1 MKKFLLVSL
10 LCALAIPALAE
21 DRELTL
27 EQRIEK
33 LEQIIAEQNKE
44 LKKQKLDIKKNEKKL
59 SLATQEKTKNQ
70 DDELQFHGYL
80 RTGAEGNMKHGNK
93 NSYSKNK
100 EYVGRWGNEYD
111 TNFNINLSK
120 KFTQSNGAWT
130 KLAVQL
136 ESWSDNYDNSV
147 GDSSKI
153 DLTQLYVEMGNVPMF
168 TGAFKDAVIVA
179 GKKKWDDQQVEV
191 LDYYYQEVA
200 GTGLG
205 IEKIKLWNGSLNLAY
220 ISNDFK
226 DGELS
231 NIEGEKAEDIRVYKA
246 KYTYGDISGEVMY
259 AHAMDNDRI
268 KDYDTYEKTEKDDMG
283 NYHDVYNKWYRDAA
297 DDGFYAGLYY
307 QPDNFFGFEGKGQ
320 HYLQY
325 ATGLLAGEGIGKID
339 TDSNKRA
346 ANDAVTYQLGLGGM
360 VRLGNRTHML
370 VSYRSLRAQDV
381 NAKKDISYGWFS
393 QSYNKE
399 TGAWEW
405 AGTGI
410 DTEHKNATWMTNKL
424 ETDALVLRPIYYI
437 NQNLDLWLE
446 AGIARKDTE
455 AYNGTTEDHLLY
467 KISAGPQLKYY
478 VGNAETSLRLFVT
491 YIGDKTERREN
502 GVTTKST
509 VEDVL
514 TGFQVSAW
522 W

>member
-130 KLAVQL
+130 KLTVQL

-153 DLTQLYVEMGNVPMF
+153 DLTQLYIEMGNVPMF

-205 IEKIKLWNGSLNLAY
+205 IENIKLWNGSLNLAY

-231 NIEGEKAEDIRVYKA
+231 NLEGEKAEDIRAYKA

-268 KDYDTYEKTEKDDMG
+268 KEYKNNLETWK
-283 NYHDVYNKWYRDAA
+283 RDAA
-297 DDGFYAGLYY
+297 DDGFYTGLYY
-307 QPDNFFGFEGKGQ
+307 QPDNFFGLEGKGQ

-339 TDSNKRA
+339 TDFNKRA
-346 ANDAVTYQLGLGGM
+346 ANDAVTYQLGLGGI
-360 VRLGNRTHML
+360 VRLGDRTHML
-370 VSYRSLRAQDV
+370 VSYRGLRAQDIEARKTV
-381 NAKKDISYGWFS
+381 SYWS
-393 QSYNKE
+393 D
-399 TGAWEW
+399 
-405 AGTGI
+405 GI
-410 DTEHKNATWMTNKL
+410 NMSPYENSWRVNKL

-509 VEDVL
+509 VEDVI

>member
-10 LCALAIPALAE
+10 LCALVIPTLAE

-27 EQRIEK
+27 EERIEK

-59 SLATQEKTKNQ
+59 SLATKEKTKNQ

-130 KLAVQL
+130 KLVVQL

-168 TGAFKDAVIVA
+168 TGVFKDAVIVA
-179 GKKKWDDQQVEV
+179 GKKKWDDQQVEI

-231 NIEGEKAEDIRVYKA
+231 NIEGEKAEDIRAYKA

-259 AHAMDNDRI
+259 AHAMDNDKI
-268 KDYDTYEKTEKDDMG
+268 GEYTELKETIVSSNGQGTFEKKDKWFR
-283 NYHDVYNKWYRDAA
+283 DVA

-360 VRLGNRTHML
+360 VRLGDRTHML
-370 VSYRSLRAQDV
+370 VSYRSLRAQDIE
-381 NAKKDISYGWFS
+381 ARKKVAYGW
-393 QSYNKE
+393 YNE
-399 TGAWEW
+399 DQYW
-405 AGTGI
+405 AGTGYGNP
-410 DTEHKNATWMTNKL
+410 ENSWRVNKL

>member
-10 LCALAIPALAE
+10 LCALAIQALAE

-59 SLATQEKTKNQ
+59 SLATQEKPKNQ

-130 KLAVQL
+130 KLTVQL

-153 DLTQLYVEMGNVPMF
+153 DLTQLYIEMGNVPMF

-205 IEKIKLWNGSLNLAY
+205 IENIKLWNGSLNLAY

-231 NIEGEKAEDIRVYKA
+231 NLEGEKAEDIRAYKA

-268 KDYDTYEKTEKDDMG
+268 KEYKNNLETWK
-283 NYHDVYNKWYRDAA
+283 RDAA
-297 DDGFYAGLYY
+297 DDGFYTGLYY
-307 QPDNFFGFEGKGQ
+307 QPDNFFGLEGKGQ

-339 TDSNKRA
+339 TDFNKRA
-346 ANDAVTYQLGLGGM
+346 ANDAVTYQLGLGGI
-360 VRLGNRTHML
+360 VRLGDRTHML
-370 VSYRSLRAQDV
+370 VSYRGLRAQDIEARKTV
-381 NAKKDISYGWFS
+381 SYWS
-393 QSYNKE
+393 D
-399 TGAWEW
+399 
-405 AGTGI
+405 GI
-410 DTEHKNATWMTNKL
+410 NMSPYENSWRVNKL

-509 VEDVL
+509 VEDVI

>member
-59 SLATQEKTKNQ
+59 SLATQEKPKNQ

-130 KLAVQL
+130 KLTVQL

-153 DLTQLYVEMGNVPMF
+153 DLTQLYIEMGNVPMF

-205 IEKIKLWNGSLNLAY
+205 IENIKLWNGSLNLAY

-231 NIEGEKAEDIRVYKA
+231 NLEGEKAEDIRAYKA

-268 KDYDTYEKTEKDDMG
+268 KEYKNNLETWK
-283 NYHDVYNKWYRDAA
+283 RDAA
-297 DDGFYAGLYY
+297 DDGFYTGLYY
-307 QPDNFFGFEGKGQ
+307 QPDNFFGLEGKGQ

-339 TDSNKRA
+339 TDFNKRV
-346 ANDAVTYQLGLGGM
+346 ANDAVTYQLGLGGI
-360 VRLGNRTHML
+360 VRLGDRTHML
-370 VSYRSLRAQDV
+370 VSYRGLRAQDIEARKTV
-381 NAKKDISYGWFS
+381 SYWS
-393 QSYNKE
+393 D
-399 TGAWEW
+399 
-405 AGTGI
+405 GI
-410 DTEHKNATWMTNKL
+410 NMSPYENSWRVNKL

-509 VEDVL
+509 VEDVI

>member
-10 LCALAIPALAE
+10 LCALAIPTLAE

-27 EQRIEK
+27 EERIEK

-44 LKKQKLDIKKNEKKL
+44 LKKQKIDIKKNEKKL

-130 KLAVQL
+130 KLVVQL
-136 ESWSDNYDNSV
+136 ENWSDNYDNNV
-147 GDSSKI
+147 GDYKI
-153 DLTQLYVEMGNVPMF
+153 DLTELYIEMGNVPMF

-231 NIEGEKAEDIRVYKA
+231 NIEGEKAEDIRAYKA
-246 KYTYGDISGEVMY
+246 KYTYGNISGEVMY

-268 KDYDTYEKTEKDDMG
+268 GTISYTDPSKPNNPDTDRENIGYTK
-283 NYHDVYNKWYRDAA
+283 RDAA

-307 QPDNFFGFEGKGQ
+307 QPDNFFGLEGKGQ

-339 TDSNKRA
+339 TDFNKRA
-346 ANDAVTYQLGLGGM
+346 ANDAVTYQLGLGGT
-360 VRLGNRTHML
+360 VRLGDRTHML
-370 VSYRSLRAQDV
+370 VSYRGLRAQDIEARKEERYIWG
-381 NAKKDISYGWFS
+381 NGQTAPSYEKSWRV
-393 QSYNKE
+393 
-399 TGAWEW
+399 
-405 AGTGI
+405 
-410 DTEHKNATWMTNKL
+410 NKL

-455 AYNGTTEDHLLY
+455 SYSGTTEDHLLY

>member
-59 SLATQEKTKNQ
+59 SLATKEKPKDT
-70 DDELQFHGYL
+70 DGELQFHGYL
-80 RTGAEGNMKHGNK
+80 RTGAEGNMKHGNQTG
-93 NSYSKNK
+93 NSKNK
-100 EYVGRWGNEYD
+100 ELLGRWGNEYD
-111 TNFNINLSK
+111 TNFNINFSK

-130 KLAVQL
+130 KLVVQL
-136 ESWSDNYDNSV
+136 ENWSDNYDNSV
-147 GDSSKI
+147 GDYKI
-153 DLTQLYVEMGNVPMF
+153 DLTQLYIEMGNVPMF
-168 TGAFKDAVIVA
+168 TGAFKDARIVA
-179 GKKKWDDQQVEV
+179 GKKKWDDQQVEI
-191 LDYYYQEVA
+191 LDYYYQDVK

-205 IEKIKLWNGSLNLAY
+205 LEGIRLWNGSLNLTY

-231 NIEGEKAEDIRVYKA
+231 NIEGKKAEDVRAYKA
-246 KYTYGDISGEVMY
+246 KYTHGDISGEVMY
-259 AHAMDNDRI
+259 AHATDNDKI
-268 KDYDTYEKTEKDDMG
+268 KKYKNNLE
-283 NYHDVYNKWYRDAA
+283 NWNRDAA

-307 QPDNFFGFEGKGQ
+307 QPDNFFGLEGKGQ

-325 ATGLLAGEGIGKID
+325 ATGILAGEGIGKIE
-339 TDSNKRA
+339 TDANKRA
-346 ANDAVTYQLGLGGM
+346 ANDAVTYQLGLGGT
-360 VRLGNRTHML
+360 VRLGDRTHML
-370 VSYRSLRAQDV
+370 VSYRGLRAQNIEARKTVSYWHDV
-381 NAKKDISYGWFS
+381 DNPTNMSPYVGSWRAKD
-393 QSYNKE
+393 
-399 TGAWEW
+399 
-405 AGTGI
+405 
-410 DTEHKNATWMTNKL
+410 L

-437 NQNLDLWLE
+437 NQNLDLWME
-446 AGIARKDTE
+446 AGIARKDTKS
-455 AYNGTTEDHLLY
+455 YDGVTEDHLLY

-478 VGNAETSLRLFVT
+478 VGSAETSLRLFVT
-491 YIGDKTERREN
+491 YIGDKTDRTKD
-502 GVTTKST
+502 GITTKST
-509 VEDVL
+509 VEDVI

>member
-10 LCALAIPALAE
+10 LCALAIPTLAE

-27 EQRIEK
+27 EERIEK

-44 LKKQKLDIKKNEKKL
+44 LKKQKIDIKKNEKKL

-231 NIEGEKAEDIRVYKA
+231 NIEGKKAEDVRAYKA
-246 KYTYGDISGEVMY
+246 KYTHGDISGEVMY
-259 AHAMDNDRI
+259 AHATDNDKI
-268 KDYDTYEKTEKDDMG
+268 KKYKNNLE
-283 NYHDVYNKWYRDAA
+283 NWNRDAA

-307 QPDNFFGFEGKGQ
+307 QPDNFFGLEGKGQ

-325 ATGLLAGEGIGKID
+325 ATGILAGEGIGKIE
-339 TDSNKRA
+339 TDANKRA
-346 ANDAVTYQLGLGGM
+346 ANDAVTYQLGLGGT
-360 VRLGNRTHML
+360 VRLGDRTHML
-370 VSYRSLRAQDV
+370 VSYRGLRAQNIEARKTVSYWHDV
-381 NAKKDISYGWFS
+381 DNPTNMSPYVGSWRAKD
-393 QSYNKE
+393 
-399 TGAWEW
+399 
-405 AGTGI
+405 
-410 DTEHKNATWMTNKL
+410 L

-437 NQNLDLWLE
+437 NQNLDLWME

-455 AYNGTTEDHLLY
+455 SYSGTTEDHLLY

>member
-10 LCALAIPALAE
+10 LCALAIPTLAE

-27 EQRIEK
+27 EERIEK

-44 LKKQKLDIKKNEKKL
+44 LKKQKIDIKKNEKKL

-130 KLAVQL
+130 KLVVQL
-136 ESWSDNYDNSV
+136 ENWSDNYDNNV
-147 GDSSKI
+147 GDYKI
-153 DLTQLYVEMGNVPMF
+153 DLTELYIEMGNVPMF
-168 TGAFKDAVIVA
+168 TGAFKDAKIVA
-179 GKKKWDDQQVEV
+179 GKKKWDAQQVEI
-191 LDYYYQEVA
+191 LDYYYQDVK

-205 IEKIKLWNGSLNLAY
+205 LEGIRLWNGSLNLTY

-231 NIEGEKAEDIRVYKA
+231 NIEGKKAEDVRAYKA
-246 KYTYGDISGEVMY
+246 KYTHGDISGEVMY
-259 AHAMDNDRI
+259 AHETDNDKI
-268 KDYDTYEKTEKDDMG
+268 KKYKNNLE
-283 NYHDVYNKWYRDAA
+283 NWNRDAA

-307 QPDNFFGFEGKGQ
+307 QPDNFFGLEGKGQ

-325 ATGLLAGEGIGKID
+325 ATGILAGEGIGKIE
-339 TDSNKRA
+339 TDANKRA
-346 ANDAVTYQLGLGGM
+346 ANDAVTYQLGLGGT
-360 VRLGNRTHML
+360 VRLGDRTHML
-370 VSYRSLRAQDV
+370 VSYRGLRAQNIEARKTVSYWHDV
-381 NAKKDISYGWFS
+381 DNPTNMSPYVGSWRAKD
-393 QSYNKE
+393 
-399 TGAWEW
+399 
-405 AGTGI
+405 
-410 DTEHKNATWMTNKL
+410 L

-437 NQNLDLWLE
+437 NQNLDLWME

-455 AYNGTTEDHLLY
+455 SYSGTTEDHLLY

>member
-10 LCALAIPALAE
+10 LCSLAIPTFTE
-21 DRELTL
+21 NEELTL

-33 LEQIIAEQNKE
+33 LEKIIEEQNKE
-44 LKKQKLDIKKNEKKL
+44 LKKQKIDIKKNEKKL
-59 SLATQEKTKNQ
+59 SLATQEKPK
-70 DDELQFHGYL
+70 DADGELQFHGYL

-93 NSYSKNK
+93 NTYSRDKQ
-100 EYVGRWGNEYD
+100 YVGRWGNEFD
-111 TNFNINLSK
+111 TNFNINFSK

-130 KLAVQL
+130 KLVVQL
-136 ESWSDNYDNSV
+136 ENWSDNYDNNV
-147 GDSSKI
+147 GDYKI
-153 DLTQLYVEMGNVPMF
+153 DLTELYIEMGNVPMF
-168 TGAFKDAVIVA
+168 TGAFKDAKIVA
-179 GKKKWDDQQVEV
+179 GKKKWDAQQVEI
-191 LDYYYQEVA
+191 LDYYYQDVK

-205 IEKIKLWNGSLNLAY
+205 LEGIRLWNGSLNLTY

-231 NIEGEKAEDIRVYKA
+231 NIEGKKAEDVRAYKA

-268 KDYDTYEKTEKDDMG
+268 GTISYTDPSKPSNPDTKGENIGYTK
-283 NYHDVYNKWYRDAA
+283 RDAA

-325 ATGLLAGEGIGKID
+325 ATGILAGEGIGKIE
-339 TDSNKRA
+339 TDANKRA
-346 ANDAVTYQLGLGGM
+346 ANDAITYQLGLGGT
-360 VRLGNRTHML
+360 VRLGDRTHML
-370 VSYRSLRAQDV
+370 VSYRSLRAQDIEARKEERYIWD
-381 NAKKDISYGWFS
+381 NGQTAPSYVKSWRV
-393 QSYNKE
+393 
-399 TGAWEW
+399 
-405 AGTGI
+405 
-410 DTEHKNATWMTNKL
+410 NKL

-437 NQNLDLWLE
+437 NQNLDLWME

-455 AYNGTTEDHLLY
+455 SYSGTTEDHLLY

-478 VGNAETSLRLFVT
+478 VGSAETSLRLFVT
-491 YIGDKTERREN
+491 YIGDKTKRTEN
-502 GVTTKST
+502 GVTTRST
-509 VEDVL
+509 VEDVI
-514 TGFQVSAW
+514 TGFQISAW

>member
-10 LCALAIPALAE
+10 LCALAIPTLAE

-27 EQRIEK
+27 EERIEK

-44 LKKQKLDIKKNEKKL
+44 LKKQKIDIKKNEKKL

-130 KLAVQL
+130 KLTVQL

-147 GDSSKI
+147 GDYKI
-153 DLTQLYVEMGNVPMF
+153 DLTQLYIEMGNVPMF

-205 IEKIKLWNGSLNLAY
+205 IENIKLWNGSLNLAY

-231 NIEGEKAEDIRVYKA
+231 NLEGEKAEDIRAYKA

-268 KDYDTYEKTEKDDMG
+268 KEYKNNLETWK
-283 NYHDVYNKWYRDAA
+283 RDAA
-297 DDGFYAGLYY
+297 DDGFYTGLYY
-307 QPDNFFGFEGKGQ
+307 QPDNFFGLEGKGQ

-339 TDSNKRA
+339 TDFNKRA
-346 ANDAVTYQLGLGGM
+346 ANDAVTYQLGLGGI
-360 VRLGNRTHML
+360 VRLGDRTHML
-370 VSYRSLRAQDV
+370 VSYRGLRAQDIEARKTV
-381 NAKKDISYGWFS
+381 SYWS
-393 QSYNKE
+393 D
-399 TGAWEW
+399 
-405 AGTGI
+405 GI
-410 DTEHKNATWMTNKL
+410 NMSPYENSWRVNKL

-446 AGIARKDTE
+446 AGIARKDTKS
-455 AYNGTTEDHLLY
+455 YDGVTEDHLLY

>member
-59 SLATQEKTKNQ
+59 SLATQEKPKNQ

-153 DLTQLYVEMGNVPMF
+153 DLTQLYIEMGNVPMF

-205 IEKIKLWNGSLNLAY
+205 IENIKLWNGSLNLAY

-231 NIEGEKAEDIRVYKA
+231 NLEGEKAEDIRAYKA

-268 KDYDTYEKTEKDDMG
+268 KEYKNNLETWK
-283 NYHDVYNKWYRDAA
+283 RDAA
-297 DDGFYAGLYY
+297 DDGFYTGLYY

-339 TDSNKRA
+339 TDFNKRA
-346 ANDAVTYQLGLGGM
+346 ANDAVTYQLGLGGI
-360 VRLGNRTHML
+360 VRLGDRTHML
-370 VSYRSLRAQDV
+370 VSYRGLRAQDIEARKTV
-381 NAKKDISYGWFS
+381 SYWS
-393 QSYNKE
+393 D
-399 TGAWEW
+399 
-405 AGTGI
+405 GI
-410 DTEHKNATWMTNKL
+410 NMSPYENSWRVNKL

-491 YIGDKTERREN
+491 YIGDKTDRVEN